1 MTHRVRLHLTYAR
14 MIVLGFLT
22 IVLLGGILLS
32 LPIASKAGVW
42 TPFGNALFTSV
53 SATCVTG
60 LVVYDTYTYWSLFG
74 QIVILLLIQIGGLGF
89 MTMFCSLSIILKRR
103 ISISERRLMMQST
116 GTMQIGGMVRM
127 VRHIVIGTACIEGLG
142 AIFLATRFC
151 PILGVG
157 RGIYYAIFH
166 SVSAFCNAGFDLM
179 GTFET
184 FSSLTLFSA
193 DVVVNVVIMLLIVIG
208 GVGFWVWEE
217 IWYKGIHFRRY
228 DLHAK
233 LVLCT
238 TAVLIFGGALL
249 FFIFEYDHSMK
260 GMPLGHQIL
269 ASFFQSVTPRTAGF
283 NTVSL
288 SQLSGAGILLMTALM
303 LIGGSPGSTA
313 GGIKTTTF
321 TTGILGVLAAAR
333 QDNSVNVFRR
343 RIDNNT
349 VRQAFAISTVY
360 LLALVLGTMAIC
372 SMESFSLQSVLF
384 EVASAAGTVGLT
396 VGITPMLGLG
406 SKIILMVLMFGGRIG
421 GLSLM
426 LAVAQRQNVVPIN
439 RPAEKIMIG

>member
-1 MTHRVRLHLTYAR
+1 

-157 RGIYYAIFH
+157 GVFIMPFFIAFLL
-166 SVSAFCNAGFDLM
+166 SAMPG
-179 GTFET
+179 
-184 FSSLTLFSA
+184 LTL
-193 DVVVNVVIMLLIVIG
+193 
-208 GVGFWVWEE
+208 WE
-217 IWYKGIHFRRY
+217 
-228 DLHAK
+228 
-233 LVLCT
+233 
-238 TAVLIFGGALL
+238 
-249 FFIFEYDHSMK
+249 
-260 GMPLGHQIL
+260 PL
-269 ASFFQSVTPRTAGF
+269 
-283 NTVSL
+283 
-288 SQLSGAGILLMTALM
+288 
-303 LIGGSPGSTA
+303 
-313 GGIKTTTF
+313 K
-321 TTGILGVLAAAR
+321 
-333 QDNSVNVFRR
+333 
-343 RIDNNT
+343 
-349 VRQAFAISTVY
+349 
-360 LLALVLGTMAIC
+360 
-372 SMESFSLQSVLF
+372 
-384 EVASAAGTVGLT
+384 
-396 VGITPMLGLG
+396 
-406 SKIILMVLMFGGRIG
+406 
-421 GLSLM
+421 LSLH
-426 LAVAQRQNVVPIN
+426 LLCF
-439 RPAEKIMIG
+439 RPM

>member
-1 MTHRVRLHLTYAR
+1 
-14 MIVLGFLT
+14 
-22 IVLLGGILLS
+22 
-32 LPIASKAGVW
+32 
-42 TPFGNALFTSV
+42 
-53 SATCVTG
+53 
-60 LVVYDTYTYWSLFG
+60 
-74 QIVILLLIQIGGLGF
+74 
-89 MTMFCSLSIILKRR
+89 
-103 ISISERRLMMQST
+103 MMQST